1 VYILDLTIEFPAFII
16 IAFMLFRG
24 KQFGNILAGV
34 ALFKVLT
41 VCLSVTFG
49 EWYIA
54 FYRGFDP
61 NYSMLGIFG
70 VLTLVSMIF
79 LALYLIKLQNDL
91 PVSSG
96 EV

>member
-1 VYILDLTIEFPAFII
+1 MYILDLTIEFPAFII

-24 KQFGNILAGV
+24 KPFGSILAGV
-34 ALFKVLT
+34 ALLKVLT

-54 FYRGFDP
+54 FYRGFAP
-61 NYSMLGIFG
+61 KYSMLGIFG

-79 LALYLIKLQNDL
+79 LAIYLIKLQNDS